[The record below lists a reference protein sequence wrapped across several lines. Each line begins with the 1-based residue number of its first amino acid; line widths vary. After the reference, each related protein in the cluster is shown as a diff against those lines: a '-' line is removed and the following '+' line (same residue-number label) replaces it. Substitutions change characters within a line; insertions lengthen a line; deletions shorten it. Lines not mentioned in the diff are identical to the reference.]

1 MNKVKIFLMILI
13 IGTMAQQAMA
23 TETSFFRP
31 GRILISAEYQSLLPS
46 CNSYDK
52 LRYPQGLFEYCL
64 SENFSLGLG
73 LGYGSRVHPGYLRKQ
88 NEWSVESSAFLNFGK
103 KIVRGI
109 LGVGLVWVPNMS
121 TVKAKGTLG
130 IRFIIAKN
138 FAAHAKLLILKTT
151 EMDFGVGFGYGL
163 TFAFR

>member
-1 MNKVKIFLMILI
+1 V
-13 IGTMAQQAMA
+13 
-23 TETSFFRP
+23 
-31 GRILISAEYQSLLPS
+31 
-46 CNSYDK
+46 
-52 LRYPQGLFEYCL
+52 
-64 SENFSLGLG
+64 
-73 LGYGSRVHPGYLRKQ
+73 GYGSRVHPGYLRKQ

-163 TFAFR
+163 TFALR